1 MGTLHYGGH
10 TFPMD
15 DRVLVHLQ
23 VVMAMKLRRGENF
36 FVLWRNSV
44 GAGGGRNAIWID
56 NGVPIFC
63 EYEGS
68 RLPSINRDWVES
80 LAASASTNFGLQI
93 TEEGTI
99 IGLNS
104 PHDER

>member
-36 FVLWRNSV
+36 FVLWRNSPA
-44 GAGGGRNAIWID
+44 AGGGRNAIWID

-80 LAASASTNFGLQI
+80 LAASASTNFGMQI
-93 TEEGTI
+93 TEEGTLI
-99 IGLNS
+99 PLHS